1 MSTSKSHEPANR
13 GAVSRRAAIVAAMA
27 TPFLMGKAR
36 ADQTHE
42 AVVSE
47 LAKRSELQA
56 QLFNAGEMKRWLE
69 VVQLGEE
76 FTLMQPFGGPASQ
89 GFDPSPEHL
98 AKMSAAF
105 RNGTATLE
113 LVQAIASDDVVVLAY
128 VERQDGEVHG
138 LPKQDWSLRV
148 TQVFRRKGSAWE
160 LVHRHADPLVRGIT
174 LQETAALAAGRSL
187 AAVRPGEE

>member
-1 MSTSKSHEPANR
+1 M
-13 GAVSRRAAIVAAMA
+13 AA
-27 TPFLMGKAR
+27 PFLVGKAR
-36 ADQTHE
+36 ADQTYDG
-42 AVVSE
+42 VVGE

-113 LVQAIASDDVVVLAY
+113 LVQAVASDEVVVLAY

-148 TQVFRRKGSAWE
+148 TQVFRREGPNWK

-187 AAVRPGEE
+187 TDVQRGEK